1 MDWISHKVVFT
12 NLQRIFKK
20 KAFQEEDIL
29 NWCQEVEQ
37 LFVSDPD
44 AMVQY
49 LRIPLNVNSNRRVIL
64 PSNVFKL
71 IDVYEPVDVNQP
83 DETGLHIGFR
93 KMPGGLVINR
103 DIEGNRVMINFW
115 GTPLDD
121 DCMPLIQRAHQP
133 ACETYCKIQS
143 FEEDMALGKINQN
156 LYFDWKQ
163 RFDGQIQGVK
173 GGVEGWSSE
182 DWAKMTIVMGDMLP
196 RIGYMPLAH
205 LDINNRPTEP
215 TSILL

>member
-20 KAFQEEDIL
+20 KTFQEEDIL

-49 LRIPLNVNSNRRVIL
+49 LEIPLHVNSNRRVLL

-71 IDVYEPVDVNQP
+71 IDVYEPTDVSGYNGTP
-83 DETGLHIGFR
+83 AHVGFR
-93 KMPGGLVINR
+93 KMPGGIVINR
-103 DIEGNRVMINFW
+103 DVEGDRVMINFW

-121 DCMPLIQRAHQP
+121 DCMPLIERVHQP
-133 ACETYCKIQS
+133 ACETYCKIQA
-143 FEEDMALGKINQN
+143 FEEDMTMNKINQN

-173 GGVEGWSSE
+173 GGVEGWSSQ

-196 RIGYMPLAH
+196 KIGYMPLAH
-205 LDINNRPTEP
+205 LDINNTQIEP
-215 TSILL
+215 VSILL